1 MIYSASGVLWWGIFC
16 FESLTLYRPTH
27 FWALKYSKHSYCWQ
41 SEWELVGIEIK
52 ISEKNE
58 W

>member
-16 FESLTLYRPTH
+16 FVSLTLYTH
-27 FWALKYSKHSYCWQ
+27 FWALKYSKYSYCWQ
-41 SEWELVGIEIK
+41 WEWELVGIEIEK
-52 ISEKNE
+52 LEKNE